1 MGVFDGQEGWG
12 LTRDDV
18 LDNITL
24 YWLTNTGVSSGR
36 MNRESKLAF
45 FDVKGVSVPVAVSI
59 FPDEIDAAPRSWVER
74 AYPKLIHYNQL
85 EKGGHFAAWQV
96 PELFV
101 PEVRTGL
108 RSLR

>member
-1 MGVFDGQEGWG
+1 M
-12 LTRDDV
+12 R
-18 LDNITL
+18 
-24 YWLTNTGVSSGR
+24 Y
-36 MNRESKLAF
+36 
-45 FDVKGVSVPVAVSI
+45 
-59 FPDEIDAAPRSWVER
+59 
-74 AYPKLIHYNQL
+74 YNQL